1 MFLLIYGLL
10 RILFNV
16 CGDLIVE
23 KLLPWVLECFNMFG
37 LNKKLCP
44 TKIVDDDMWIYYIS
58 YASWLCEGKWKKK
71 FIESFV
77 EMVKKKK
84 WW

>member
-44 TKIVDDDMWIYYIS
+44 TKIVDDDM
-58 YASWLCEGKWKKK
+58 
-71 FIESFV
+71 
-77 EMVKKKK
+77 
-84 WW
+84 